1 MRPSFMNHFTFAFP
15 FLLGTALVFGA
26 EPAAMPTSVGVP
38 DLVRQALESNPE
50 RQAYVAALAAARTSS
65 TSASSPGDPA
75 LSLEVGH
82 KRLRDAAGAHAG
94 EGEVWVASLSQ
105 TFEWPERLR
114 LRRALADAD
123 IEMAKLGLE
132 RFEQALGTRATV
144 LAYRLS
150 RAQLRAQ
157 ATAEVAERFAGLR
170 KSLLGRDPSG
180 PGPLV
185 EMRAVEAAEVLA
197 RRRAEDARLALQQA
211 LLEVNQLRGAPLLA
225 PLVVRTPSVS
235 LVDAPGLEQLL
246 GAAEKGNFG
255 YRMRVLESEQA
266 SLQSDLS
273 RSDSVPG
280 FTAGPYVS
288 QDRVAGRETIIGLRF
303 EIPLPVT
310 NRRTAADRTA
320 VERRR
325 QARASVDAAKRDM
338 QREVAQT
345 LLAYAS
351 KVDQLRMHQ
360 DDPAERFAEAARTA
374 ERHFRA
380 GAIGFQLFME
390 AQSGYLDAVDAAL
403 VLQEEAVE
411 SGLRLRELTGA
422 DFTPVTFSR

>member
-1 MRPSFMNHFTFAFP
+1 
-15 FLLGTALVFGA
+15 
-26 EPAAMPTSVGVP
+26 
-38 DLVRQALESNPE
+38 
-50 RQAYVAALAAARTSS
+50 
-65 TSASSPGDPA
+65 
-75 LSLEVGH
+75 
-82 KRLRDAAGAHAG
+82 
-94 EGEVWVASLSQ
+94 
-105 TFEWPERLR
+105 
-114 LRRALADAD
+114 
-123 IEMAKLGLE
+123 
-132 RFEQALGTRATV
+132 

-150 RAQLRAQ
+150 RAQRRAQ

-185 EMRAVEAAEVLA
+185 EMRAIEAAEVLA

-235 LVDAPGLEQLL
+235 LADAPGLEHLL

-320 VERRR
+320 VERRL

-403 VLQEEAVE
+403 ALQEEAVE

-422 DFTPVTFSR
+422 DFTPVIFSR